1 MDSQRCTPHLVKV
14 ILERYIGC
22 CKMVPMLTRR
32 NRMGGITL
40 QSITLPL
47 KAIWN
52 VSKSS
57 VILVQTGQNK
67 PLMVRTMKT
76 CIHLSSCRTG
86 PNILFASTTGRTAVQ
101 LASDNGHE
109 KVAEYLSKLH
119 SVIPERSKEID
130 RHATCRE
137 KGSVGECCKVRS
149 QIEPVPPEELDEY
162 LRRGDEGYGT
172 PGTCPSPYLRGF
184 RVVAGIYFVISSLYL
199 VWRALRSLNPG
210 WWYFYS
216 IPFWLVEASVWTMG
230 LIFLYSLS
238 FVIDR
243 PGRDIAAMLEP
254 ERFPSVDVYVCR
266 SSEPVEVLEATVVAA
281 LNCDYPGQK
290 LCVYILDDGSSPEV
304 ADMQKRLAFQLKYMN
319 RQAKLKYVSRPKV
332 KGVPHH
338 AKSGNINHC
347 LLNVSSSQTDYI
359 LVLDC
364 DMIIHPTFLRKTM
377 GHFLEE
383 AGQGTWTLKKFAAML
398 QTPQDFWNV
407 YADDPMVHC
416 ARFFY
421 GPMLQGR
428 DGAGACPCCG
438 TGVVF
443 RRDILVSIGGQQIGS
458 ITEDTFT
465 SMQLISSGF
474 ANMFL
479 NERLVYGMAPEDIS
493 GAFKQRLRWAMGAI
507 QILYI
512 DHPLRKRGLN
522 LIQSLL
528 FYEIGAH
535 HYQGIGTVFLAVVP
549 IVYIFASASPL
560 SVRNL
565 WEFCIV
571 FGVFFISNRLMVWWA
586 HRSLEAGSGLELW
599 RGGQVWVWMAPYYV
613 VAILKTLY
621 GEIARK
627 IPLLRFEI
635 KFVVTNKERSHRQWL
650 RCLIDAWP
658 YILYICAAFAAL
670 VYFLVMAIRGMYSA
684 WEIVIA
690 ISAIAWCCYITMCI
704 WPPVGTL
711 FPRREGLEGWQVV
724 WNADIDEHLYSV
736 DSRNRVVRKR
746 RKKTRN
752 LVGGSKRLDST
763 CVEGMEGGHVYK
775 IKDLTRNVVA
785 TFQPNASDDEDVMS
799 PFDDMQASLTEEL
812 SDGAVPSVGRSRE
825 MNIGRIAMPRRTME
839 ALTRSA
845 LYTSVVLPEPSR
857 VSQTRPNRLDVR
869 SVTLE
874 QLEAQISARPFSARN
889 ASDDGKPQRHVNIDI
904 PGSYTLQSSGKDS
917 VNIPTGLYITRTGK
931 VLRQGEEVT
940 LDALTNTF
948 VAGLRFSGTSEEMN
962 SPFFDQRH
970 REQQE
975 ERSVTESSDRALTL
989 SISKAEGASM
999 LSIPMLYNKG
1009 RSQQIV
1015 DGMIHSM
1022 SSAYSGPRQRI
1033 SHACLSQLQLSRIH
1047 PSIMEQHGMQ
1057 IPVVPSNI
1065 FACTIASRPSFEN
1078 RHLPTK
1084 TVAFFAINAVILG
1097 GVVAGGVL
1105 AIFFQYEK

>member
-1 MDSQRCTPHLVKV
+1 MNSDR
-14 ILERYIGC
+14 
-22 CKMVPMLTRR
+22 
-32 NRMGGITL
+32 
-40 QSITLPL
+40 
-47 KAIWN
+47 N
-52 VSKSS
+52 VSPREEGFGDECSETQPQ
-57 VILVQTGQNK
+57 I
-67 PLMVRTMKT
+67 
-76 CIHLSSCRTG
+76 
-86 PNILFASTTGRTAVQ
+86 
-101 LASDNGHE
+101 E
-109 KVAEYLSKLH
+109 KVTA
-119 SVIPERSKEID
+119 D
-130 RHATCRE
+130 
-137 KGSVGECCKVRS
+137 
-149 QIEPVPPEELDEY
+149 ELDEY
-162 LRRGDEGYGT
+162 LKRGDEGYGT
-172 PGTCPSPYLRGF
+172 PGTSPSPYLKGF
-184 RVVAGIYFVISSLYL
+184 RVVAVIYLVISSLYL

-216 IPFWLVEASVWTMG
+216 IPFWLVEASVWAMG

-243 PGRDIAAMLEP
+243 PSRDIAAMLEP
-254 ERFPSVDVYVCR
+254 ELFPSVDVFICR
-266 SSEPVEVLEATVVAA
+266 CSEPVEVLEATVVAA
-281 LNCDYPGQK
+281 LNSDYPGEK
-290 LCVYILDDGSSPEV
+290 LCVYILDDGNSSEV
-304 ADMQKRLAFQLKYMN
+304 ADMQKRLKFQLKYMK
-319 RQAKLKYVSRPKV
+319 RQATLKYVSRPIV
-332 KGVPHH
+332 KGVQHH

-347 LLNVSSSQTDYI
+347 LLNVSSSKTDYI

-364 DMIIHPTFLRKTM
+364 DMIVHPTFLRKTM

-383 AGQGTWTLKKFAAML
+383 TGHGTWTLKKFAAML

-428 DGAGACPCCG
+428 DGAGAAPCCG
-438 TGVVF
+438 TGVIF

-493 GAFKQRLRWAMGAI
+493 GALKQRLRWAMGAI

-522 LIQSLL
+522 LTQSLL
-528 FYEIGAH
+528 FFEIGAH
-535 HYQGIGTVFLAVVP
+535 HYQGIGTMFLAVVP
-549 IVYIFASASPL
+549 IVYIFTNASPL

-571 FGVFFISNRLMVWWA
+571 FGVFFVSNRLMVWWA
-586 HRSLEAGSGLELW
+586 HRSLEVGSGLELW
-599 RGGQVWVWMAPYYV
+599 RGGQVWLWMAPYYV
-613 VAILKTLY
+613 VAILKTFY
-621 GEIARK
+621 GEIAK
-627 IPLLRFEI
+627 KMPFLKFEI
-635 KFVVTNKERSHRQWL
+635 KFIVTSKGQSDRQWL

-658 YILYICAAFAAL
+658 YILYICAAFAAF
-670 VYFLVMAIRGMYSA
+670 VYFLVMAIRGMYSS
-684 WEIVIA
+684 WEIVIT
-690 ISAIAWCCYITMCI
+690 ISAIAWCGYITLCI

-746 RKKTRN
+746 RKKARKF
-752 LVGGSKRLDST
+752 VGGSNRLDST
-763 CVEGMEGGHVYK
+763 CIEGMEKGHVYK
-775 IKDLTRNVVA
+775 ISDLTRNVVA
-785 TFQPNASDDEDVMS
+785 TFQPTGSDDEDVMS
-799 PFDDMQASLTEEL
+799 PFDDMQTTWTEEL
-812 SDGAVPSVGRSRE
+812 SDGPVSTARRSRE

-839 ALTRSA
+839 ALTKSA

-857 VSQTRPNRLDVR
+857 AEKPCSNRLDVR

-874 QLEAQISARPFSARN
+874 QLESQMSARPFSMRN
-889 ASDDGKPQRHVNIDI
+889 ISDDGQSQRRMNVDT
-904 PGSYTLQSSGKDS
+904 PGSHLQSRGKDS
-917 VNIPTGLYITRTGK
+917 VNIPTGLYITHTGK

-940 LDALTNTF
+940 LDALTNNF
-948 VAGLRFSGTSEEMN
+948 IAGIRFSGTSEEMN
-962 SPFFDQRH
+962 SPFFDQRF

-975 ERSVTESSDRALTL
+975 GRSMTESSDNAPTL
-989 SISKAEGASM
+989 RISKAQDASM

-1009 RSQQIV
+1009 RSQKIV

-1022 SSAYSGPRQRI
+1022 SSPYSGPQQRI
-1033 SHACLSQLQLSRIH
+1033 SHACLSQLQLSRIQ
-1047 PSIMEQHGMQ
+1047 SSMMERQGMH

-1078 RHLPTK
+1078 KHLPTK
-1084 TVAFFAINAVILG
+1084 TVAFFVINAVILA

-1105 AIFFQYEK
+1105 AIFFQYDE